1 VANVIKVDFRTFCLA
16 LLARPAEEKEVSP
29 RAAHYG
35 GRFDGKL
42 KNVTG

>member
-1 VANVIKVDFRTFCLA
+1 VADVIKVDFLRLA
-16 LLARPAEEKEVSP
+16 LLARSAEEKEVSP
-29 RAAHYG
+29 RVARYG